1 MQVAPSKLGFLS
13 TLITT
18 MDRRF
23 RGVNVTWRC
32 SSSRASRFVIGFIVS
47 VPQSNKPI
55 WISRPYEMNVDGVG
69 VRRGALMDG
78 RWPRYLFKLHPL
90 PAVLA
95 G

>member
-1 MQVAPSKLGFLS
+1 MRVQVAPSKLGFLS

-18 MDRRF
+18 MDRPF

-69 VRRGALMDG
+69 GVRLMDG
-78 RWPRYLFKLHPL
+78 RRPRYLFKLHPL